1 MDYDHDGI
9 LDIVTGSYT
18 GQLYLFRGLA
28 ADGPADASTTTAAAA
43 TSASTGLPR
52 FGKREHLRNVDGKAI
67 ILPEYSVVPELV
79 DMDEDD
85 DLDLVVGARSD
96 PVLVI
101 ENVGT
106 RSEPKWSTEFQPL
119 KTKKGTVI
127 EGSNAHHADW
137 NGDGRVDL
145 IVGSEHGAV
154 HWYRNVGRKG
164 GRPRYAE
171 AKLLVAQPAY
181 RKRDPDGT
189 RPEKPCGQRVK
200 VHVCDWNGNRR
211 PDLLVGDVTWQTSGQ
226 KIKTHGFVWL
236 YER

>member
-1 MDYDHDGI
+1 MDYDNDGN
-9 LDIVTGSYT
+9 LDILTGSYT
-18 GQLYLFRGLA
+18 GQLYLFRGIA
-28 ADGPADASTTTAAAA
+28 GGGPTDAAA
-43 TSASTGLPR
+43 TSASAGLPR
-52 FGKREHLRNVDGKAI
+52 FGKRELLQGADGKTLL
-67 ILPEYSVVPELV
+67 LPDYSVVPELV
-79 DMDEDD
+79 DMDEDG
-85 DLDLVVGARSD
+85 DLDLVVGARVD
-96 PVLVI
+96 PVLIV

-106 RSEPKWSTEFQPL
+106 RSAPEWSTEFEKL

-145 IVGSEHGAV
+145 VVGSESGAV
-154 HWYRNVGRKG
+154 YWYRNIGRKG

-171 AKLLVAQPAY
+171 AKLLVAQPRY
-181 RKRDPDGT
+181 RRDEDGT
-189 RPEKPCGQRVK
+189 RPEMPGGQRVK

-211 PDLLVGDVTWQTSGQ
+211 PDLLVGDVTWQSAGD